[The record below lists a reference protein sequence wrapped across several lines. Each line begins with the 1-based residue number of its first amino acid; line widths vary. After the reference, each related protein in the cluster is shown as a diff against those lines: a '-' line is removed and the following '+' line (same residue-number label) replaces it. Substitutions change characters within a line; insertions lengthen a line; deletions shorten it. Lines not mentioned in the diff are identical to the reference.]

1 MASVLEPEMTKRI
14 RTGFKPVPAPMV
26 IYKNHINFKGM

>member
-1 MASVLEPEMTKRI
+1 MASVLEPDLVKRI

-26 IYKNHINFKGM
+26 KNKEAY